1 MPTLSNLHVFF
12 VLQFPLQQSHEA
24 LHIAPGTL
32 QTSPS
37 GLQPCG
43 LRQTPTVNGAVNWH
57 VTGLPGLLP
66 GRPAAPQQSVLVV
79 QKSPT
84 GRQPLAG

>member
-1 MPTLSNLHVFF
+1 MPTLSNLQVFL
-12 VLQFPLQQSHEA
+12 VLQLPLQQSHEA

-43 LRQTPTVNGAVNWH
+43 LRHTPTVNGGVIWH
-57 VTGLPGLLP
+57 VTGLPGLFP
-66 GRPAAPQQSVLVV
+66 GRPAAPQQSVSVS
-79 QKSPT
+79 QESPT